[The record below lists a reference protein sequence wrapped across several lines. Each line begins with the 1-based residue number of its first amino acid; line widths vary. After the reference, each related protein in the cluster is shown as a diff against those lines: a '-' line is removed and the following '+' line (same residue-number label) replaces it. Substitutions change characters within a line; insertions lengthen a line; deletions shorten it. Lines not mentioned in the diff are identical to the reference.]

1 MKNLKKIVP
10 EEQDLRSLAAFYC
23 TAFHAPER
31 GEVWTEARAHDFL
44 RDRVLDASIFAVLE
58 GEGGVLAGFC
68 CGGPYGRSF
77 LTRELGLEL
86 PRYFILSAVVVDA
99 PLRGRGL
106 GRAMVEAFCGLAAA
120 EDGYKGFLTI
130 CPAGNEPMLR
140 VLHHAGF
147 GELGRYEEE
156 QGGVPVDRVVLPK
169 GLVF

>member
-1 MKNLKKIVP
+1 MEKLKKIVP
-10 EEQDLRSLAAFYC
+10 EEQDLRHLAAFYC

-31 GEVWTEARAHDFL
+31 GENWTEERAHDFL
-44 RDRVLDASIFAVLE
+44 RDRVLDASIFAVAE
-58 GEGGVLAGFC
+58 GEDGSLAGLC

-86 PRYFILSAVVVDA
+86 PRYFILSAVAVDA
-99 PLRGRGL
+99 RLRGRGL
-106 GRAMVEAFCGLAAA
+106 GRAMVESFCGMAAA
-120 EDGYKGFLTI
+120 EDGYKGFLAI

-147 GELGRYEEE
+147 GELGRYEDE
-156 QGGVPVDRVVLPK
+156 QGGVAAVQVVLRR

>member
-1 MKNLKKIVP
+1 MKNLKKIIP
-10 EEQDLRSLAAFYC
+10 EEQDLWPLAAFYC

-58 GEGGVLAGFC
+58 GENGGLAGFC

-86 PRYFILSAVVVDA
+86 PRYFFLSAVCVDA

-106 GRAMVEAFCGLAAA
+106 GRAMVEGFCGMAA
-120 EDGYKGFLTI
+120 EEGYKGFLTI
-130 CPAGNEPMLR
+130 CPADHEPMLR

-156 QGGVPVDRVVLPK
+156 TGVKVVLRR
-169 GLVF
+169 GVVF